1 MLTTPDKASKESLL
15 AGRQATG
22 KAPGPPAVCH
32 QPSPTSAHHCSNPP
46 SPWQSTVHYIHQH
59 IQPPSSLPSGICYL
73 PILPFFLLES

>member
-32 QPSPTSAHHCSNPP
+32 QPSPTSAHHCSN
-46 SPWQSTVHYIHQH
+46 
-59 IQPPSSLPSGICYL
+59 QPQPLAEHCALYTSAHTASLFSSLWDLLPPHFTFFPS
-73 PILPFFLLES
+73 